1 MPRNKHILTT
11 FLLFGSLSAFNLGDF
26 AGHWEGLESLSSPTM
41 NYEGR
46 ATYLSLRH
54 NASLDENLL
63 YNSNSDFI
71 YNGYLDW
78 AAHYFTYNKTD
89 NQVSFGRRFTTPLGI
104 LGTQEITY
112 DIIEYD
118 GNRIYLEF
126 ISEDGL
132 TTHSLN
138 ISLSMLKASTVQNP
152 EYYRLEPNFP
162 NPFNPSTS
170 IPLSLAADS
179 DIRVSVYD
187 ARGSLV
193 KNIHRGFLHSGHY
206 VFSWDGTNVN
216 NSDMSAG
223 IYFCKLFIAEDTKSV
238 RKMILLK

>member
-1 MPRNKHILTT
+1 MPTNKHILI
-11 FLLFGSLSAFNLGDF
+11 FILFYGSLRAFNLGDF
-26 AGHWEGLESLSSPTM
+26 AGYWEGVESLSSPTM
-41 NYEGR
+41 SYEGR

-112 DIIEYD
+112 DIIEND
-118 GNRIYLEF
+118 GSRIYLEF

-138 ISLSMLKASTVQNP
+138 ISLSLLNTSTVQNP
-152 EYYRLEPNFP
+152 ERFRLEPNFP

-179 DIRVSVYD
+179 DIRVSIYD
-187 ARGSLV
+187 ARGSMV
-193 KNIHRGFLHSGHY
+193 KNIHRGYLHSGHY

-216 NSDMSAG
+216 NSDVSAG
-223 IYFCKLFIAEDTKSV
+223 IYFCKLFIGENTKSV

>member
-1 MPRNKHILTT
+1 MPTNKHILI
-11 FLLFGSLSAFNLGDF
+11 FILFYGSLRAFNLGDF
-26 AGHWEGLESLSSPTM
+26 AGYWEGVESLSSPTM
-41 NYEGR
+41 SYEGR

-78 AAHYFTYNKTD
+78 AAHYFTYDKTE

-112 DIIEYD
+112 DIIEND
-118 GNRIYLEF
+118 GSRIYLEF
-126 ISEDGL
+126 ISDDGM
-132 TTHSLN
+132 TIHSLN
-138 ISLSMLKASTVQNP
+138 ISLSMLNTSTVQNP
-152 EYYRLEPNFP
+152 EIFRLEPNFP

-179 DIRVSVYD
+179 DIRVSIYD

-193 KNIHRGFLHSGHY
+193 KNIHRGYLHSGHY

-216 NSDMSAG
+216 NSDVSAG
-223 IYFCKLFIAEDTKSV
+223 IYFCKLFIGENTKSV

>member
-1 MPRNKHILTT
+1 MPTNKHILI
-11 FLLFGSLSAFNLGDF
+11 FILFYGSLRAFNLGDF
-26 AGHWEGLESLSSPTM
+26 AGYWEGVESLSSPTM
-41 NYEGR
+41 SYEGR

-78 AAHYFTYNKTD
+78 AAHYFTYDETE

-112 DIIEYD
+112 DILEND
-118 GNRIYLEF
+118 GSRIYLEF
-126 ISEDGL
+126 ISDDGM
-132 TTHSLN
+132 TIHSLN
-138 ISLSMLKASTVQNP
+138 ISLSMLNTSTVQNP
-152 EYYRLEPNFP
+152 EIFKLEPNFP

-179 DIRVSVYD
+179 DIRVSIYD

-193 KNIHRGFLHSGHY
+193 KNIHRGYLHSGHY
-206 VFSWDGTNVN
+206 LFSWDGTNVN
-216 NSDMSAG
+216 NSDVSAG
-223 IYFCKLFIAEDTKSV
+223 IYFCKLFIGENTKSV